1 MYAFLDENVKFEI
14 NSLIDELI
22 NSNFDFKK
30 SYQNYMDKVNEIGNY
45 FSDEQCKKIIKT
57 ETEKMYNLLG
67 NKLIQ
72 LMKEYREIKA
82 ETIIF
87 NLFEIMSRLE
97 NQEEARVNSG
107 NYINSLSNNARKE
120 WARRMSYG
128 GEIER

>member
-1 MYAFLDENVKFEI
+1 
-14 NSLIDELI
+14 
-22 NSNFDFKK
+22 
-30 SYQNYMDKVNEIGNY
+30 MDKVNEIGSY
-45 FSDEQCKKIIKT
+45 FSDEQCKKIITT

-72 LMKEYREIKA
+72 LMKEYTEVKA

-97 NQEEARVNSG
+97 NQEEARANSES
-107 NYINSLSNNARKE
+107 YINSLSDNARKE

-128 GEIER
+128 GEFER

>member
-1 MYAFLDENVKFEI
+1 
-14 NSLIDELI
+14 
-22 NSNFDFKK
+22 
-30 SYQNYMDKVNEIGNY
+30 MDKVNEIGNY

-97 NQEEARVNSG
+97 NQEEARVNSE
-107 NYINSLSNNARKE
+107 NYINSLSDNARKE

>member
-1 MYAFLDENVKFEI
+1 
-14 NSLIDELI
+14 
-22 NSNFDFKK
+22 
-30 SYQNYMDKVNEIGNY
+30 MDKVNEIGNY

-97 NQEEARVNSG
+97 NQEEARVNSE
-107 NYINSLSNNARKE
+107 NYINS
-120 WARRMSYG
+120 
-128 GEIER
+128 